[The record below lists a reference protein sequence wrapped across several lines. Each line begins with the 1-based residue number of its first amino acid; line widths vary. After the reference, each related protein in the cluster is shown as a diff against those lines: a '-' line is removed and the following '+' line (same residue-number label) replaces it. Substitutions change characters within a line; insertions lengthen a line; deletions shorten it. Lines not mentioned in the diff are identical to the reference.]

1 MAILLVIED
10 DTQLQRMIK
19 LVLEKHGHQ
28 VFTAENGI
36 EALYQ
41 INAHRPALIILDL
54 MMPLASGE
62 AVLEHLRSTPDLRS
76 TRVLVVS
83 ALPTAHQ
90 LAEQLGADDVLQ
102 KPVPIGTLVTRV
114 EELLH
119 QSEPE

>member
-1 MAILLVIED
+1 MAVLLVIED
-10 DTQLQRMIK
+10 DTELQRMIR
-19 LVLEKHGHQ
+19 LVLEKRGHQ
-28 VFTAENGI
+28 VYTAENGV

-41 INAHRPALIILDL
+41 VNAFRPALIILDL

-62 AVLEHLRSTPDLRS
+62 AVLEHIRSTHELRG

-102 KPVPIGTLVTRV
+102 KPVEVATLVAHV
-114 EELLH
+114 EELLR
-119 QSEPE
+119 QAEPE

>member
-1 MAILLVIED
+1 MAVLLVIED
-10 DTQLQRMIK
+10 DTELQRMIR
-19 LVLEKHGHQ
+19 LVLEKRGHQ
-28 VFTAENGI
+28 VYTAENGV

-41 INAHRPALIILDL
+41 VNAFRPVLIILDL

-62 AVLEHLRSTPDLRS
+62 AVLEHIRSTHELRG

-102 KPVPIGTLVTRV
+102 KPVEVATLVAHV
-114 EELLH
+114 EELLR
-119 QSEPE
+119 QAEPE